1 MSNWIENKKFQIGT
15 VVGSAST
22 DEYSFILK
30 SRMAKVGDI
39 VATATDIPGHEGKSA
54 AVVWGRIVG
63 IDRFN
68 PFFPAEAAQELA
80 DQDINILDT
89 VLSTTRDYLQAE
101 VLIIGSTGTS
111 ATTDLRMSPV
121 TYPVRPAAGV
131 FNPPPEIVQRLLTG
145 AEDDSV
151 KLHLGT
157 LIGRGDVEVSLTAN
171 KIVSRHLAILAM
183 TGGGKTVAARRV
195 LRELTKIK
203 YPVVIFDP
211 HGDYLSFY
219 EKRKEL
225 GGVDVKLFY
234 PSIRVHNDDAGII
247 EDLIAKM
254 GLKLSEAQK
263 DFFQGVIAST
273 SPEPG
278 EAALHYIRRL
288 QETCEERRR
297 NRDHDNGAAK
307 LNLATVNAVNR
318 SLEFVRRA
326 LLAMEKNN
334 SSLRSQPRLQPY
346 QFDEMPDPR
355 FHPFE
360 IVKPGQVSIFYLA
373 GYDHLTQSAIVS
385 IVLEALFAHRATLS
399 ERIPPFVTV
408 VEEAHNFI
416 PSRQESQEE
425 TPSLATVRKVITEGR
440 KFGTGLI
447 IISQRP
453 ARLDETILS
462 QCNSFLVLRLV
473 NPKDKSF
480 VRSVMENLS
489 ESDAKILQT
498 FGPGQGIVS
507 GQAVRFPLLVQ
518 IEHDKDLES
527 TAIGDEDFVKMATD
541 WKPSEKTET
550 AMKNKGLV
558 DGLRGGSKPEK
569 TVEKA
574 PAAAAAPV
582 RRHLPDVDFNPG
594 KRGRGKPA
602 KPTKTLKT
610 P

>member
-1 MSNWIENKKFQIGT
+1 MTNWIDHGQQIGT

-39 VATATDIPGHEGKSA
+39 VATPTDLPGHDGHSA

-63 IDRFN
+63 IDRVN

-80 DQDINILDT
+80 DKDIAILDT

-101 VLIIGSTGTS
+101 VLIIGSTGSS
-111 ATTDLRMSPV
+111 AATDLRMSPV

-131 FNPPPEIVQRLLTG
+131 FSPPPEIVQKLLTG
-145 AEDDSV
+145 AEDGSV
-151 KLHLGT
+151 KLRIGS
-157 LIGRGDVEVSLTAN
+157 LIGRNDVEVSLTAN

-195 LRELTKIK
+195 LRELTKIE
-203 YPVVIFDP
+203 YPIVIFDP

-219 EKRKEL
+219 EKREKL
-225 GGVDVKLFY
+225 SGVNIKLFY
-234 PSIRVHNDDAGII
+234 PAIRVHNDDSGII
-247 EDLIAKM
+247 EDLITKM
-254 GLKLSEAQK
+254 GLKLSEAQR
-263 DFFQGVIAST
+263 DFFQSVIAST
-273 SPEPG
+273 GPEAG
-278 EAALHYIRRL
+278 EAALNYIKRL
-288 QETCEERRR
+288 QETCEQRRR
-297 NRDHDNGAAK
+297 NRDNDANNAR

-318 SLEFVRRA
+318 SLEFVRKA
-326 LLAMEKNN
+326 LIAMEKNN
-334 SSLRSQPRLQPY
+334 ESLRGQERLKPY
-346 QFDEMPDPR
+346 VFGEMPDPR

-385 IVLEALFAHRATLS
+385 IVLEALFSHRATLS
-399 ERIPPFVTV
+399 EKIPPFVTV
-408 VEEAHNFI
+408 IEEAHNFI
-416 PSRQESQEE
+416 PSRQESSDE

-440 KFGTGLI
+440 KFGTGLV

-473 NPKDKSF
+473 NPKDKAF

-518 IEHDKDLES
+518 IDHDKDLES
-527 TAIGDEDFVKMATD
+527 SAIGDEDFVTLVSN
-541 WKPSEKTET
+541 WKPGKATET
-550 AMKNKGLV
+550 AIAAKSMIDKLRHNTTTKPSAVKG
-558 DGLRGGSKPEK
+558 D
-569 TVEKA
+569 A
-574 PAAAAAPV
+574 PAEKGAK
-582 RRHLPDVDFNPG
+582 RQLPEVKFNPG
-594 KRGRGKPA
+594 KRRGRPPKQ
-602 KPTKTLKT
+602 K
-610 P
+610 